1 MQELIPLCRIEVGER
16 ARVKSLNVRGSM
28 RRRFLDIG
36 LVEDATV
43 ECVGRSPSGDPSAY
57 RIRGAIIAIREE
69 DCEGVLTVPLSQRE
83 EGERYGTH

>member
-1 MQELIPLCRIEVGER
+1 MQKLIPLCRIGVGR
-16 ARVKSLNVRGSM
+16 CAKVKRIDVRGSM

-57 RIRGAIIAIREE
+57 RIRGAIVAIREE
-69 DCEGVLTVPLSQRE
+69 DCSGVLTALTPDRE
-83 EGERYGTH
+83 GAEYGTY